1 MVRTVEFAQR
11 GFILSDR
18 RELTQGR
25 VSGSSNTVHDH
36 GRRCRDHHPG
46 RCDDRGGGQPLGIP
60 QGSYWNDFGGGDIW
74 ISSGTQVYR
83 LDLEAHWGEAF
94 DLPEGVYAG
103 GIAVDEATN
112 VVWLSNFVP

>member
-1 MVRTVEFAQR
+1 MDGDAGTITPVDATTGEA
-11 GFILSDR
+11 
-18 RELTQGR
+18 
-25 VSGSSNTVHDH
+25 
-36 GRRCRDHHPG
+36 
-46 RCDDRGGGQPLGIP
+46 GQPLGIP

-112 VVWLSNFVP
+112 VVWLSNFVPMSP